1 MDFKGA
7 HFPKDVILMAMRW
20 YLAYPLSY
28 RNVED
33 FLKGRGFLIDHA
45 TVNRWV
51 IKYAPLLEMEARKLK
66 KPTIKSWRMDE
77 TYVRVKGR
85 WCYYYR
91 AVDTKGK
98 TIDFFLSK
106 KRDLKAAKAFL
117 DKAIAIHGLPQKV
130 NIDKSGANLAALE
143 AVNIGLE
150 LENQI
155 IIRQIKYLNNLIEQ
169 DHRAIKRITRPMMG
183 FKNFHTASATLAGIE
198 FYHMIKKGQ
207 FVFDQSLSTSTRV
220 NVKVGVIAA

>member
-7 HFPKDVILMAMRW
+7 HFAKDVILMAMRW

-33 FLKGRGFLIDHA
+33 FLKERGFLIDHA

-51 IKYAPLLEMEARKLK
+51 IKYALLLEMEARKLK

-130 NIDKSGANLAALE
+130 NID
-143 AVNIGLE
+143 
-150 LENQI
+150 
-155 IIRQIKYLNNLIEQ
+155 IRVVLISQ
-169 DHRAIKRITRPMMG
+169 
-183 FKNFHTASATLAGIE
+183 L
-198 FYHMIKKGQ
+198 
-207 FVFDQSLSTSTRV
+207 
-220 NVKVGVIAA
+220 